1 MHGVYAPERGRLSV
15 VQTPRR
21 EDKQKWHGFT
31 KNGLE
36 SIFDSHRR
44 MDIFLP
50 LCLVGVYQGALRA
63 SLTGSFLLD
72 SLTSPAVSSRSLHHS
87 PQPCF
92 SAIPCSPAVII
103 A

>member
-1 MHGVYAPERGRLSV
+1 MHGVYAPERGRLSI

-63 SLTGSFLLD
+63 SLTGAY
-72 SLTSPAVSSRSLHHS
+72 LTSPAVSSRSLHHS